1 MAIYYKVDKQPTIYE
16 ETEEKTLSPFIGEKS
31 FLESGGQFGMEQTIS
46 PEQFSQYKL
55 GTPIGAEFLKTE
67 TSPTVY
73 QAGTEG
79 IRPIKSEAAF
89 ESLTGDK
96 DFSQVATVSPEL
108 LAGYKM
114 GDIIDIPSAQTIVA
128 GKEFGEV
135 AKQVGAEEKET
146 ERAGLFG
153 KIAEAIRGKPEA
165 IKEARIGA
173 AEEYGLTEKEAKV
186 TGILESAAK
195 IEAQFTKQI
204 ETNRAKP
211 LSANLIRGR
220 EGLIRRQMAIELS
233 SLAAFADIAQGNV
246 ATAQSKITQTVNEA
260 IAVEQANLDAL
271 QVELQVTELSPID
284 KMRLDFMFSERTRN
298 LEREETLI
306 DQKTQLQLTLLQNG
320 IQASSNETFDQLTQK
335 LSKIFSNEELSSF
348 YTTMGMVYNPLKK
361 EWVPIPKEEAVT
373 TYKPPTSYQEWT
385 LAGKPGTFEDWVK
398 EAPKVEERTKF
409 IGTSFYGMSNS
420 QITDVHTEEKAPDW
434 FRPEGIVNE
443 SALQE
448 SWKRLQ
454 EEMKG
459 IGAKIDIGDIL
470 WGTTE

>member
-1 MAIYYKVDKQPTIYE
+1 MAIYYRVDKQPTIYE

-31 FLESGGQFGMEQTIS
+31 FLESGGQFGMENTLS

-73 QAGTEG
+73 QASTKG

-89 ESLTGDK
+89 ESLTGGK

-114 GDIIDIPSAQTIVA
+114 GDIIDLPTAQAITT
-128 GKEFGEV
+128 GKEFEETV
-135 AKQVGAEEKET
+135 KVGVPDIEKKEKK
-146 ERAGLFG
+146 RVGLFG
-153 KIAEAIRGKPEA
+153 KIAKAIRGKPEA

-271 QVELQVTELSPID
+271 QVELQATELSPID
-284 KMRLDFMFSERTRN
+284 RMKLDFMFSERTRN

-348 YTTMGMVYNPLKK
+348 YTTMEMVYNPLKK
-361 EWVPIPKEEAVT
+361 EWVPIPKEPKEPKAP
-373 TYKPPTSYQEWT
+373 TYKTIGGELYRLDETSGQWIKEIGIPPEET
-385 LAGKPGTFEDWVK
+385 LGDKFEDAK
-398 EAPKVEERTKF
+398 TIIRANTKKAFFGKKRTLNVEEDDLINTVR
-409 IGTSFYGMSNS
+409 G
-420 QITDVHTEEKAPDW
+420 ITRLSVTDIQRLITEIE
-434 FRPEGIVNE
+434 NE
-443 SALQE
+443 E
-448 SWKRLQ
+448 YYK
-454 EEMKG
+454 
-459 IGAKIDIGDIL
+459 
-470 WGTTE
+470 